1 MIDAV
6 NLTRSLIRFDTIN
19 PPGNEAASAS
29 FLADLL
35 QKGGFM
41 VECHSFGSNRLNLV
55 ARRGRHVE
63 SRADEKALPI
73 CFTGHLDTVPLGNA
87 TWKVDPFAGEVIEG
101 RLYGRGS
108 SDMKSGVAA
117 MVAAAINAGPLIDD
131 GPGVV
136 LVLTSGEETG
146 CEGAA
151 HLLAHHDLGAIG
163 AVVVGEPTGNT
174 LRAGHKGALWM
185 VATCYGQTAHGSM
198 PELGVNAI
206 FRSIKLVAKLQ
217 DHDFNLKP
225 HEGLGS
231 PTLNVGRMNS
241 GMNVNSVPDHAEISI
256 DVRTI
261 PGMRH
266 RDVMEYF
273 HHYLAPELDKLVPL
287 VDLESVWT
295 DSSNPWLQRV
305 LQQNLADQKTAS
317 MGVPFFTDA
326 SVMAPALGN
335 PPVLILGPGET
346 EQAHQ
351 TDEFCFVDKIPKA
364 ESIYSAI
371 IADWQ
376 EHGRMAA
383 PADGVDENVAAHARK
398 SGMPA

>member
-6 NLTRSLIRFDTIN
+6 KLTQELIRFDTIN
-19 PPGNEAASAS
+19 PPGNEAKSIAHIGAI
-29 FLADLL
+29 L
-35 QKGGFM
+35 KNNGFDIS
-41 VECHSFGSNRLNLV
+41 CHEFGANRLNLV
-55 ARRGRHVE
+55 ARKGGHTHGL
-63 SRADEKALPI
+63 DGGDPI

-87 TWKVDPFAGEVIEG
+87 PWKVDPFAGDMIDG
-101 RLYGRGS
+101 RLYGRGA

-117 MVAAAINAGPLIDD
+117 IVAAAVQAGDAIEA

-151 HLLAHHDLGAIG
+151 HLLKHVDLGPVG
-163 AVVVGEPTGNT
+163 AVVVGEPTGNMP
-174 LRAGHKGALWM
+174 RAGHKGALWM
-185 VATCYGQTAHGSM
+185 VATCSGLTAHGSM

-217 DHDFNLKP
+217 DYDFNLKT
-225 HEGLGS
+225 HEGLGK

-241 GMNVNSVPDHAEISI
+241 GLNINSVPDRSEIWI

-266 RDVMEYF
+266 RDVLDQF
-273 HHYLAPELDKLVPL
+273 NRYLAPELDTLVPL

-295 DSSNPWLQRV
+295 DARDPWLAGV
-305 LQQNLADQKTAS
+305 LEILKVPGATGS
-317 MGVPFFTDA
+317 LGVPFFTDA
-326 SVMAPALGN
+326 SVLAPALGN

-346 EQAHQ
+346 ELAHQ
-351 TDEFCFVDKIPKA
+351 TDEYCFVDKITDA
-364 ESIYSAI
+364 VAIYAGIMS
-371 IADWQ
+371 DWQ
-376 EHGRMAA
+376 VREREKASA
-383 PADGVDENVAAHARK
+383 EVVALTRK
-398 SGMPA
+398 AGLPP